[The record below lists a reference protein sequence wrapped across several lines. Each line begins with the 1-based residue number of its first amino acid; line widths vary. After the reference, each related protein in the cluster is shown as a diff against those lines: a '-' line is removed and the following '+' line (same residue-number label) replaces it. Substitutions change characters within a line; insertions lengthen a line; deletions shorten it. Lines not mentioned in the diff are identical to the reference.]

1 MKLPLLTLAA
11 ITTLA
16 LACTTD
22 APPATPS
29 PSPTPTTEVTATPS
43 PTPSPTPVPPTHTP
57 TPSPTPVDRTRSLET
72 VDRVIAAVEVGDAKA
87 LETLIRRTS
96 VPCGGTSATPV
107 PPYPACDGEPVGT
120 SVASFP
126 AGVCE
131 AVWHRDPVPILQ
143 RFIERAGPLFA
154 VIEGPAESVD
164 YGVPDNLQRSAGD
177 LRVIFTAEPAGEPV
191 AYIAVIH
198 GSALISLQLGCFSPG
213 RALLPWVN
221 PLPVVV
227 EQGPAF
233 VTPPPVS
240 ERTPLP
246 SPDLAPR
253 GTRTGLSEIDSVLA
267 AVESGDPSTIRSA
280 LRATP
285 VQCTYAVGI
294 GGPPEC
300 EDGQQ
305 EATVVDAFL
314 FTQCEGGWFKT
325 DIEALAEDLSTWD
338 LPLLAIATASGTP
351 DWYQVLYSDGSTDI
365 LAGRVLYLEDG
376 YIVGWG
382 VSCATPVEWAEYRHI
397 ILRGPAWPEDDT
409 P

>member
-1 MKLPLLTLAA
+1 MKLLALTAATLL
-11 ITTLA
+11 TTLA
-16 LACTTD
+16 LACTAD
-22 APPATPS
+22 APATPS
-29 PSPTPTTEVTATPS
+29 PSPTPTPEATATPS
-43 PTPSPTPVPPTHTP
+43 PTASPAPAPPTRTP
-57 TPSPTPVDRTRSLET
+57 TPSPTPVDRTRSLEA

-96 VPCGGTSATPV
+96 VACGGTSATPV

-120 SVASFP
+120 SVTSFP

-131 AVWHRDPVPILQ
+131 AVWHRDPAPILQ

-177 LRVIFTAEPAGEPV
+177 LHVIFTAEPAGEPV
-191 AYIAVIH
+191 AYIAVID

-246 SPDLAPR
+246 SPNLAPR

-267 AVESGDPSTIRSA
+267 AVESGDPSTIRSV
-280 LRATP
+280 LHATP
-285 VQCTYAVGI
+285 MQCTYAVGI
-294 GGPPEC
+294 GGPPDC

-314 FTQCEGGWFKT
+314 YTQCEGGWFRA
-325 DIEALAEDLSTWD
+325 DLEAVAEDVSAWT
-338 LPLLAIATASGTP
+338 LPLFAVTGPSGTR
-351 DWYQVLYSDGSTDI
+351 DWHQLLYSDGSTDI
-365 LAGRVLYLEDG
+365 LHGSVLYVENG
-376 YIVGWG
+376 AIIGRGGSCGPPNGWTTG
-382 VSCATPVEWAEYRHI
+382 HHI
-397 ILRGPAWPEDDT
+397 ILRGPAWPEDS